1 MAKKK
6 PIIDPTVFCSASEA
20 LKEEKHNSVLPAS
33 PALDAKL
40 GGGIPEGSLV
50 IIRGLSATGKTLLA
64 MQLVKNALDQGRY
77 VFYGDI
83 ERRLTAS
90 KYFAVNGLDV
100 NHPKLKIIRS
110 QEGEPI
116 LSGDKFYK
124 IIKDLMSMP
133 KYAGALYVVDSFSKI
148 IPQATLED
156 EEIRADR
163 RDTTPKL
170 NADFCKKAGNLARTT
185 RSIVFGIQH
194 FITNTSGYGD
204 PLVPD
209 GGVKLEYEADICIE
223 CRHKPYDWSGNRIN
237 LEDKETLRGQL
248 MRVSIIKNKLLAP
261 YISKKNPIECYFK
274 FGEGSWWGREAL
286 DFLKDELG
294 ICYIKSSWYNIILP
308 DGTEIK
314 AQGPEKAVALVEK
327 HRDIFE
333 KMITEYYI
341 EKYGINYDFQQPD
354 VEEEEEEC

>member
-6 PIIDPTVFCSASEA
+6 PIIDPAVFCSAAEA
-20 LKEEKHNSVLPAS
+20 LQEERSHSVLPVC

-83 ERRLTAS
+83 ECRLTAS
-90 KYFAVNGLDV
+90 KYFAVHGLDI
-100 NHPKLKIIRS
+100 NNPKLKIIRS
-110 QEGEPI
+110 REGEPV

-124 IIKDLMSMP
+124 IVKDLMSMP

-148 IPQATLED
+148 LPQATLED

-185 RSIVFGIQH
+185 RSIIFGIQH

-223 CRHKPYDWSGNRIN
+223 CRHKPYDWSGARIN
-237 LEDKETLRGQL
+237 LEDKTTLQGQL
-248 MRVSIIKNKLLAP
+248 MRVSIIKNKLVAP

-294 ICYIKSSWYNIILP
+294 ICYLKGAWYVIIMP
-308 DGTEIK
+308 DGTELK
-314 AQGPEKAVALVEK
+314 AQGPEKAVLLVEE
-327 HRDIFE
+327 HRELFE
-333 KMITEYYI
+333 KMIKDYYVDRY
-341 EKYGINYDFQQPD
+341 KINYDYKETV
-354 VEEEEEEC
+354 VEDEEC

>member
-6 PIIDPTVFCSASEA
+6 PIIDPSVFCTAAEA
-20 LKEEKHNSVLPAS
+20 LIEERSHSLLPTC

-50 IIRGLSATGKTLLA
+50 LIRGLSATGKTLLA
-64 MQLVKNALDQGRY
+64 MQLVANALAQGRY
-77 VFYGDI
+77 VVYGDI

-90 KYFAVNGLDV
+90 KYFAVNGLDI
-100 NHPKLKIIRS
+100 NHPKLLILRS
-110 QEGEPI
+110 KEGEPI
-116 LSGDKFYK
+116 LSGDRFYK
-124 IIKDLMSMP
+124 IIKDMMGMP
-133 KYAGALYVVDSFSKI
+133 KYAGALYIVDSFSKI
-148 IPQATLED
+148 LPQATLED
-156 EEIRADR
+156 EEIKADR

-223 CRHKPYDWSGNRIN
+223 CRHKPYDWSGARIN
-237 LEDKETLRGQL
+237 LEDKATLQGQL

-294 ICYIKSSWYNIILP
+294 ICYLKGSWYNIILP
-308 DGTEIK
+308 DGTELK
-314 AQGPEKAVALVEK
+314 AQGPEKAVLLVEEHK
-327 HRDIFE
+327 DLFQ
-333 KMITEYYI
+333 KMIKEYFMD
-341 EKYGINYDFQQPD
+341 KYSINYDFTQPD
-354 VEEEEEEC
+354 QEEMDE